1 MRYIIQTIG
10 CQMNICQSDEISK
23 ELNSKGLIKVLDRES
38 ADIII
43 LNTCSV
49 RAQAEQKAFSF
60 LGRVCDL
67 KQKNEAVKIIVIGC
81 MAQRMKSK
89 IKKRFKQVDLIIGT
103 DRETPEIVNQILQ
116 LININNEVESPVEF
130 LDLNTNNEVSKFVTI
145 TKGCSNYCSYCVV
158 PFVRGKERARDF
170 DEIIEECRNFSKQGA
185 REIILLGQNVN
196 SYNFNGFNF
205 VDLLKE
211 VSKISSIK
219 RISFMTNH
227 PKDLTLDLIQT
238 IASFDKIS
246 KHVHLPLQSGSDE
259 ILKKMNRNYTLA
271 HYKNLIFLLRQNIKN
286 ISITTDVIVGF
297 PSETDEDFLKTLET
311 IKEIAF
317 DGLYVFKYSPRPNT
331 LAATFIDDVS
341 QEKKKERLAII
352 LKESNDISQ
361 KIVAGMVNTK
371 QNVLIT
377 AFNGRSLEG
386 QTETGRKVF
395 MEGGRENIG
404 KLCSVFITSAKINSL
419 FGEICNEI

>member
-185 REIILLGQNVN
+185 REVILLGQNVN

-271 HYKNLIFLLRQNIKN
+271 HYKNLISLLRQNIKN

-371 QNVLIT
+371 QTVLIT